1 MFKAFFMKQLISITL
16 FCLIMSITACQQEVS
31 QTTQQTV
38 DTAAIKA
45 SIDSLAG
52 VVQKAHDTKDE
63 KLLASTWAKD
73 GILIMAGQP
82 PIYGREAI
90 VSTLN
95 NMPPLPP
102 GGKMEI
108 HPKEIEILSS
118 EWAYVFGVDSLKYTA
133 PGATNE
139 TVETTSFFVL
149 VRKTT
154 EGWQTYRETLTPNQ
168 ATGKQQ

>member
-1 MFKAFFMKQLISITL
+1 MKSLLSITL
-16 FCLIMSITACQQEVS
+16 SACLIIGITACQQEVNRI
-31 QTTQQTV
+31 TQQTV

-52 VVQKAHDTKDE
+52 VVQKAHDTKDQ

-73 GILIMAGQP
+73 GIFIMAGQAP
-82 PIYGREAI
+82 VYGRDAI
-90 VSTLN
+90 VSAIS

-108 HPKEIEILSS
+108 YPKEVQVLSA
-118 EWAYVFGVDSLKYTA
+118 EWAYVLGVDTLKYTL

-139 TVETTSFFVL
+139 IVETSSFFVL
-149 VRKTT
+149 VRKTP

-168 ATGKQQ
+168 AAGKQD